1 MGAPERRWA
10 FRVAIDATLRDT
22 DGLGHVNNAVYLSWI
37 ETARTRYVF
46 ERRRLTRI
54 EQLDF
59 VLASAHLDFRSPV
72 YLHETVEIRC
82 SPSRVGKS
90 SWEMTFEGRVR
101 DDGRVCLEA
110 RTVQVQY
117 DYEER
122 SSRPIPD
129 DWRKILEA
137 DLLGKGSE

>member
-1 MGAPERRWA
+1 MT
-10 FRVAIDATLRDT
+10 FRIEVEATLRDT

-46 ERRRLTRI
+46 ERRGFTRI

-59 VLASAHLDFRSPV
+59 VLAAAHLDFRSPV
-72 YLHETVEIRC
+72 YLHETVELAC
-82 SPSRVGKS
+82 SPSRVGRS

-101 DDGRVCLEA
+101 TDGRVCLQA

-117 DYEER
+117 DYAAR
-122 SSRPIPD
+122 SSRPIPQ
-129 DWRKILEA
+129 DWRTMLEA
-137 DLLGKGSE
+137 DLVPGGAV

>member
-1 MGAPERRWA
+1 MAERRHA
-10 FRVAIDATLRDT
+10 FHIAIDATLRDT

-46 ERRRLTRI
+46 ERRKLTRI

-59 VLASAHLDFRSPV
+59 VLAAAHLEFRSPV
-72 YLHETVEIRC
+72 YLHETVELRC

-101 DDGRVCLEA
+101 GDGRLCFQA

-117 DYEER
+117 DYEAKA
-122 SSRPIPD
+122 SRPIPD
-129 DWRKILEA
+129 DWRRILEA
-137 DLLGKGSE
+137 DLLSGEAE

>member
-1 MGAPERRWA
+1 MTVPERPYA
-10 FRVAIDATLRDT
+10 FHVAVVATLRDT
-22 DGLGHVNNAVYLSWI
+22 DGLGHVNNAVYLSWV
-37 ETARTRYVF
+37 ETARTSYVF
-46 ERRRLTRI
+46 ARRGFARI

-72 YLHETVEIRC
+72 YLHETVDLRC

-101 DDGRVCLEA
+101 DDGRLCLEA
-110 RTVQVQY
+110 RTIQVQY
-117 DYEER
+117 DYEKR

-129 DWRKILEA
+129 DWRRLLEA
-137 DLLGKGSE
+137 DLRERGAE